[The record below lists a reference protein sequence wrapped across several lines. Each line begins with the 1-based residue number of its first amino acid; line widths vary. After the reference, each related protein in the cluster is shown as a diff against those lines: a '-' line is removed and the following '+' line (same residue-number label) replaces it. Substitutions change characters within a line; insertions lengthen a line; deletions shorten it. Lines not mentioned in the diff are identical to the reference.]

1 MKILI
6 LGHNGMLGNAVK
18 LYLEQYYDIEVINSR
33 YPSIEFQESIKSF
46 DGQYII
52 NCIGAIPQKTNNF
65 DINSELPIFLDQ
77 NTNCTIIHPSTDCE
91 SDDTEYGVSKRN
103 ATKWLLENSNKS
115 IIFKTSIIGIELNSA
130 DSLLCWFLKQNNATG
145 YTAAMWNGITTLEW
159 AKQCKRLI
167 DGFDFSNF
175 NVFCTKCISK
185 YELLNIIKQIYLLDV
200 EITPINGIGKNKCL
214 NGIEL
219 TNIQQQIK
227 ELKEF
232 YDNSTL
238 SRSN

>member
-1 MKILI
+1 
-6 LGHNGMLGNAVK
+6 MLGNAVK
-18 LYLEQYYDIEVINSR
+18 LYLEQYYDIELINNR
-33 YPSIEFQESIKSF
+33 YPSTEFFESIKSF
-46 DGQYII
+46 DGQFII

-65 DINSELPIFLDQ
+65 KVNTELPVFLEK
-77 NTNCTIIHPSTDCE
+77 NTNCTVIHPATDCE
-91 SDDTEYGVSKRN
+91 SDDTEYGISKRI
-103 ATKWLLENSNKS
+103 ATNWLLQHGSNS

-130 DSLLCWFLKQNNATG
+130 DSLLCWFLKQNTATG
-145 YTAAMWNGITTLEW
+145 YTSAMWNGITTLEW

-167 DGFDFSNF
+167 DGYEYSKF

-185 YELLNIIKQIYLLDV
+185 YELLSIIKQVYQLNTEVIPSD
-200 EITPINGIGKNKCL
+200 GIGKNKCL
-214 NGIEL
+214 SGIEL
-219 TNIQQQIK
+219 SNIQQQLI